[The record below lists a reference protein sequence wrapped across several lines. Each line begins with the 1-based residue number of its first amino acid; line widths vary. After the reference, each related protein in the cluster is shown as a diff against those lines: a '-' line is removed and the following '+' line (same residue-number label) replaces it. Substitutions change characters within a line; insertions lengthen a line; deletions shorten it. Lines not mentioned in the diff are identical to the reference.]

1 MDTMDT
7 MDTMETADG
16 RRMLGPGDLSP
27 LLGVSRQ
34 RVKEL
39 ADEVWF
45 PAPAVRLS
53 RSAVWKMGD
62 IQQMASQT
70 GRTLDYPALAAD
82 LAARRE
88 RHRANPILRGLI

>member
-1 MDTMDT
+1 MYTT
-7 MDTMETADG
+7 YTMETRDG
-16 RRMLGPGDLSP
+16 RRMLGAGDLSL
-27 LLGVSRQ
+27 LLGVSRP

-39 ADEVWF
+39 AEQEWF
-45 PAPAVRLS
+45 PAPAVRLN
-53 RSAVWKMGD
+53 RGAVWKMGD
-62 IQQMASQT
+62 IAQMASET

>member
-1 MDTMDT
+1 MDT

-16 RRMLGPGDLSP
+16 RRMLGAGDLSP

-39 ADEVWF
+39 ADEGWF
-45 PAPAVRLS
+45 PAPAVQLS

-70 GRTLDYPALAAD
+70 GRTLDYPAYAAHV
-82 LAARRE
+82 AAMRE
-88 RHRANPILRGLI
+88 RQRANPEFRRFF